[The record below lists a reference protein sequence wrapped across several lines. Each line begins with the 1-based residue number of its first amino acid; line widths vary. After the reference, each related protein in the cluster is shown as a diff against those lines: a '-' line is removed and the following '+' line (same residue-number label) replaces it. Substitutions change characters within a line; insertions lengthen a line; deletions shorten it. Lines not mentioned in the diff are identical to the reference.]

1 MADNT
6 ATAERSTTEEQL
18 RLVFTPLQAHYL
30 MRLLRLDAMRR
41 NSSGSLDQAP
51 MARRLLQRAIYS
63 TWRDCSDQG
72 IEEEAWSVLQ
82 AETAKPSL
90 S

>member
-1 MADNT
+1 MAEST
-6 ATAERSTTEEQL
+6 AVAERSTTEEQL
-18 RLVFTPLQAHYL
+18 QLVFTPLQAHYL

-72 IEEEAWSVLQ
+72 VKDEAWSVLH
-82 AETAKPSL
+82 AETARPSL